1 MIKKQLLIVVFILFI
16 FLVGVSSNGFV
27 KNFAIGILNSVRSEY
42 FHFVEN
48 VRNKIKEHFFQREE
62 IIALRAKV
70 ALLEKEASLLPAYK
84 NKLNHLLEENSLSP
98 YNVNLQLVE
107 ALSYVRLD
115 DYSKVWLEFPSFKK
129 DKIYG
134 LLYQGK
140 SAGIAVEKYG
150 RPMGLLQSDADCKF
164 SIYIGKDK
172 IPGVIFGNK
181 EIMIV
186 KYIPPWLE
194 PKKGEEVVTSGLDD
208 IFFEGVKVGRVMEV
222 YDEKM
227 YKSAVVK
234 PYVKIKIPSFLHA
247 ILN

>member
-1 MIKKQLLIVVFILFI
+1 MIKKQLLVVVFLLAV
-16 FLVGVSSNGFV
+16 FLISVNVNSYV
-27 KNFAIGILNSVRSEY
+27 KNFTIGILNSIRSEY
-42 FHFVEN
+42 LYFIQSVKD
-48 VRNKIKEHFFQREE
+48 KIREHFFQKEE

-70 ALLEKEASLLPAYK
+70 ALLEKEASLLPAYR
-84 NKLNHLLEENSLSP
+84 NKLNHLLEVNGLPP
-98 YNVNLQLVE
+98 YDVNLQLVE

-115 DYSKVWLEFPSFKK
+115 DYSKVWLEFPSFDKE
-129 DKIYG
+129 KIYG
-134 LLYQGK
+134 LLYKGK
-140 SAGIAVEKYG
+140 SAGIAVERYG
-150 RPMGLLQSDADCKF
+150 KAMGLLQSDADCKF

-208 IFFEGVKVGRVMEV
+208 IFFEGVKVGKVMEV

-247 ILN
+247 ILH